1 MDKIYDKVQK
11 VLATKS
17 KKKRVITVWQRSAII
32 FKEYVGLKFKV
43 YQGTKFI
50 NVLVLDE
57 MVGFRFGE
65 FAPTRVRHEYKKKRG
80 NVKK

>member
-65 FAPTRVRHEYKKKRG
+65 FAPTRARHEYKKKRG